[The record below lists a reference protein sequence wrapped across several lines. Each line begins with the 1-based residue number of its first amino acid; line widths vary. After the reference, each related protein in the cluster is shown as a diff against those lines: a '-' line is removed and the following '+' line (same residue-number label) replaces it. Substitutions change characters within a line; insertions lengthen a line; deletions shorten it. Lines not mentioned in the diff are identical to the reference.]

1 MLLLSQERGADCL
14 LHAGDLFHDNKPS
27 RRALHKAMALLR
39 RYALGDAPVAF
50 QVLSDQAANF
60 AAGRVNFE
68 DPHAAVALPVFAV
81 HGNHDD
87 PTRDGGVDAL
97 AALDVLS
104 VAGLVNYF
112 GRCDRADAVERGARV
127 ARRAPRGPRDGRR
140 RAQAPPRAPAQGL
153 HARRALRPGQ
163 RPRRAPE
170 PPLAAEAR
178 VVPPVSYTHL
188 TLPTKA

>member
-68 DPHAAVALPVFAV
+68 DPHA
-81 HGNHDD
+81 G
-87 PTRDGGVDAL
+87 
-97 AALDVLS
+97 S
-104 VAGLVNYF
+104 SF
-112 GRCDRADAVERGARV
+112 GFMW
-127 ARRAPRGPRDGRR
+127 PW
-140 RAQAPPRAPAQGL
+140 
-153 HARRALRPGQ
+153 
-163 RPRRAPE
+163 
-170 PPLAAEAR
+170 
-178 VVPPVSYTHL
+178 
-188 TLPTKA
+188 

>member
-1 MLLLSQERGADCL
+1 
-14 LHAGDLFHDNKPS
+14 
-27 RRALHKAMALLR
+27 MALLR

-112 GRCDRADAVERGARV
+112 AGRCDAPRAVERGARV
-127 ARRAPRGPRDGRR
+127 ARRAPRGPATAAAARRLHPVLLRKGSTRVALGLGNVRDG
-140 RAQAPPRAPAQGL
+140 A
-153 HARRALRPGQ
+153 
-163 RPRRAPE
+163 
-170 PPLAAEAR
+170 
-178 VVPPVSYTHL
+178 
-188 TLPTKA
+188 